1 MPEGELNLL
10 DGRQQ
15 FGPVTMKKLNFEIE
29 RLDNVMLSIKKNGF
43 IPEKFEGY
51 PRGYFILNTNEDW
64 VFYIVGGSHRV
75 AALVALKKRGLL
87 IHDYW
92 LHFHILQR

>member
-29 RLDNVMLSIKKNGF
+29 RLDNVMLSIKKWI

-51 PRGYFILNTNEDW
+51 PRGYFILNTNEDRFLYRW
-64 VFYIVGGSHRV
+64 
-75 AALVALKKRGLL
+75 
-87 IHDYW
+87 W
-92 LHFHILQR
+92 